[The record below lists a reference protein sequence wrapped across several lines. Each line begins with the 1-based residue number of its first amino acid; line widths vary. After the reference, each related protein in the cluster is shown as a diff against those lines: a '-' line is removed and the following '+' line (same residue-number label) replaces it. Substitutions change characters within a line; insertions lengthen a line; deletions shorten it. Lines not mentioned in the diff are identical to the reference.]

1 MNFPHAALH
10 VPTILLPSER
20 TDPSAWAVVACDQ
33 YTSQPDYWERVKAQ
47 VGDRPSTLKLIL
59 PEAFLGSDDTERT
72 YRRIAEN
79 MRDYERDGVLAP
91 QPPGFILVQRRTSR
105 NATRRGLVVALDLE
119 AYDFREGATTLIR
132 ASEGTVV
139 ERLPPRARIREQ
151 ATVEVP
157 HVMVLID
164 DPEQTVIEPLF
175 DEALPTAY
183 DFDLMAGAGH
193 ITGYH
198 VREERLLRKVAINL
212 ERLSAPE
219 LFSLRY
225 GVGDRPPL
233 LYAIGDGNHSFA
245 TAKVVWEK
253 IKEEAGPDVLHSH
266 PARFALVEIVNVHDP
281 GLVFEPI
288 HRVVSR
294 VEPGALLARMQQY
307 YARNGSTCSHRTF
320 ATAAEAETVARA
332 AASRAGHRI
341 HFVTGDSHGVL
352 FVDTPRSALPTGS
365 LQSFFD
371 WCEANGEPAAIDY
384 IHGDE
389 ALGELATRPGCVGFY
404 LPPLSKHD
412 LFRTIILDGALPRKT
427 FSMGEPD
434 EKRFYLEC
442 RRIVP

>member
-1 MNFPHAALH
+1 MNFSHPALH
-10 VPTILLPSER
+10 VPTILLPSDD
-20 TDPSAWAVVACDQ
+20 TNPSTWAVVACDQ
-33 YTSQPDYWERVKAQ
+33 YTSQPDYWDRVKAL
-47 VGDRPSTLKLIL
+47 VGESPSTLKLIL
-59 PEAFLGSDDTERT
+59 PEAFLGRDDSEYT
-72 YRRIAEN
+72 YRRISAT
-79 MRDYERDGVLAP
+79 MREYELGGVLVP
-91 QPPGFILVQRRTSR
+91 QYPGFILVERRTSR
-105 NATRRGLVVALDLE
+105 NAVRRGLVVALDLE

-151 ATVEVP
+151 ATIEVP

-164 DPEQTVIEPLF
+164 DPERTVIEPLF
-175 DEALPTAY
+175 DEQLPKAY
-183 DFDLMAGAGH
+183 DFELMEGAGH

-198 VREERLLRKVAINL
+198 VRQERLLHKVAINL

-219 LFSLRY
+219 LFATRY

-245 TAKVVWEK
+245 TAKVVWER
-253 IKEEAGPDVLHSH
+253 IKEEAGPEVIDSH
-266 PARFALVEIVNVHDP
+266 PARYALVELVNVHDP

-288 HRVVSR
+288 HRLVSG
-294 VEPGALLARMQQY
+294 VPWETLLGRMQ
-307 YARNGSTCSHRTF
+307 AFFERNGSTCSYRTF
-320 ATAAEAETVARA
+320 PSAEQAEAASRRE
-332 AASRAGHRI
+332 ASRAGHRI
-341 HFVTGDSHGVL
+341 LFVADGLHGVL
-352 FVDTPRSALPTGS
+352 FVDTPRAALPTGS

-371 WCEANGEPAAIDY
+371 WCEGEGEPAAIDY
-384 IHGDE
+384 IHGDD
-389 ALGELATRPGCVGFY
+389 ALRRLAMRPECVGFY

-412 LFRTIILDGALPRKT
+412 LFRTIILDGALPKKT

>member
-10 VPTILLPSER
+10 VPTILLPSAD
-20 TDPSAWAVVACDQ
+20 TDLRSWAVVACDQ
-33 YTSQPDYWERVKAQ
+33 YTSQPAYWERVKAR
-47 VGDRPSTLKLIL
+47 VGDEPSTLKLIL
-59 PEAFLGSDDTERT
+59 PEAFLGCDDTERT
-72 YRRIAEN
+72 YRGISEK
-79 MRDYERDGVLAP
+79 MREYERQGVLVP
-91 QPPGFILVQRRTSR
+91 QTPGFILVERRTSR
-105 NATRRGLVVALDLE
+105 NVLRRGLVVALDLE
-119 AYDFREGATTLIR
+119 AYDFREGASTLIR

-151 ATVEVP
+151 AAIEVP

-164 DPEQTVIEPLF
+164 DPERTVIEPLF
-175 DEALPTAY
+175 DERLPTAY
-183 DFDLMAGAGH
+183 DFQLMEGAGH

-219 LFSLRY
+219 LFSVRY

-253 IKEEAGPDVLHSH
+253 IKREAGPGVLETH
-266 PARFALVEIVNVHDP
+266 PARYALVELVNVHDP
-281 GLVFEPI
+281 GLAFEPI
-288 HRVVSR
+288 HRLVSG
-294 VEPGALLARMQQY
+294 VEWKDFLARMK
-307 YARNGSTCSHRTF
+307 AFFERNGSACSYRTF
-320 ATAAEAETVARA
+320 ASAEEAD
-332 AASRAGHRI
+332 AASRREATRAGHRI
-341 HFVTGDSHGVL
+341 PFVAGGLDGVI

-371 WCEANGEPAAIDY
+371 WCEEIGEPPAIDY
-384 IHGDE
+384 IHGDD
-389 ALGELATRPGCVGFY
+389 ALRRLAARPGSVGFY

-412 LFRTIILDGALPRKT
+412 LFRTIVLDGALPRKT